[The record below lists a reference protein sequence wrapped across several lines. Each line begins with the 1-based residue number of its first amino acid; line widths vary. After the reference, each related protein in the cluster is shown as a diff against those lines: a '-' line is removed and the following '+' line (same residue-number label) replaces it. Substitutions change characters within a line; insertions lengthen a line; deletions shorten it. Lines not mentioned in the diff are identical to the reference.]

1 MRRDADKHQARGAD
15 GCAVSLF
22 WVETRIDLV
31 TTEKS

>member
-1 MRRDADKHQARGAD
+1 MRHGEGKDYARGAD
-15 GCAVSLF
+15 GCAASLF

>member
-1 MRRDADKHQARGAD
+1 MRRGADKHHARGAD
-15 GCAVSLF
+15 GCAASLF

>member
-1 MRRDADKHQARGAD
+1 MRRGAGKDYARGSD
-15 GCAVSLF
+15 GCAASLF